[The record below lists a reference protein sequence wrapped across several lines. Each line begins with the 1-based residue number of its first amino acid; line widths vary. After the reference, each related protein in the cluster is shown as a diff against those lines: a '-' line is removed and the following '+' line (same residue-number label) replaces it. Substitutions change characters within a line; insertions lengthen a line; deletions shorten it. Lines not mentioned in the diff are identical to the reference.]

1 MKTNDVEDEEDD
13 SDAEEAIWKAMK
25 ASMPKAKGDDDM
37 MGEEEDD
44 DSDVEQYNYSD
55 SDEDAAAGS
64 GDEVLEDVPFKSAF
78 GDDSDGSDD
87 VLGEDEDDLRTFPPH
102 LETMLTTTQ
111 WAQTTTCRCSSAT
124 RETKAKAATSSGSRH
139 PRAKS
144 DARRSRSST
153 RCPCLPRR
161 RTTPIS
167 WGEKTTTIFDRNL
180 MHCWPDATSRCKCP
194 LASVMRMGLQ
204 RSSEVSCK
212 GRRCRR
218 CRDRRR
224 WRCGLFHSD
233 RSDRLDRCL
242 GLLLVVGFGSLAE
255 HFRCR

>member
-1 MKTNDVEDEEDD
+1 MQQDDKVKNNKKRKSRKGQDDSSDEDSIADLGFSDQEDDKAFELSMKTNDVEDEEDD

-102 LETMLTTTQ
+102 L
-111 WAQTTTCRCSSAT
+111 
-124 RETKAKAATSSGSRH
+124 
-139 PRAKS
+139 
-144 DARRSRSST
+144 
-153 RCPCLPRR
+153 
-161 RTTPIS
+161 
-167 WGEKTTTIFDRNL
+167 
-180 MHCWPDATSRCKCP
+180 
-194 LASVMRMGLQ
+194 
-204 RSSEVSCK
+204 
-212 GRRCRR
+212 
-218 CRDRRR
+218 
-224 WRCGLFHSD
+224 
-233 RSDRLDRCL
+233 
-242 GLLLVVGFGSLAE
+242 
-255 HFRCR
+255 